1 MFFKVPSFA
10 SDTVIMALPIGN
22 FDHTW
27 SVGHKFYKCCLDNF
41 YVMAGWIELK
51 ISGNVLYRAT
61 VLHLTKILTI
71 HSQYR
76 ALPIGNCQ
84 NFVQTTTL

>member
-1 MFFKVPSFA
+1 MAKWIELIISEMFYRVPSFA

-27 SVGHKFYKCCLDNF
+27 SVGQKFYKCCLDNF

-51 ISGNVLYRAT
+51 ISGNVLYSLEYLYLYC
-61 VLHLTKILTI
+61 V
-71 HSQYR
+71 
-76 ALPIGNCQ
+76 
-84 NFVQTTTL
+84 FVICI